1 MIPSRSNVPT
11 SVALLMPLLNRLQ
24 TFRVDWKVVAGKAG
38 FAQDQP
44 DYEPGIDREE
54 ADLEKS
60 NVVSSIIK
68 PEPNFSPISSDG
80 RGGHARHVVAIDLDI
95 PAHLVPSSTPGHSHL
110 YIEVKGGIPHHRY
123 MALLSAL
130 ADAGVIERGYADVSI
145 ARGHSD
151 LRLPWVRKGQELP
164 AVEMA
169 PLPVEPVQVAAVT
182 PPFDREAPPVPT
194 TPTGEYHF

>member
-1 MIPSRSNVPT
+1 
-11 SVALLMPLLNRLQ
+11 MPLLNRLQ
-24 TFRVDWKVVAGKAG
+24 TFRVDWKAVAGKAG
-38 FAQDQP
+38 FANDDP
-44 DYEPGIDREE
+44 TYEPGIDREE
-54 ADLEKS
+54 ADLEQS
-60 NVVSSIIK
+60 NVVSSLIK
-68 PEPNFSPISSDG
+68 PAPNFSPISSDK
-80 RGGHARHVVAIDLDI
+80 RDARHVVAIDIDI

-164 AVEMA
+164 TVEVA
-169 PLPVEPVQVAAVT
+169 PLPVEPIPLDSPWAPAPQA
-182 PPFDREAPPVPT
+182 RETLSLGPY
-194 TPTGEYHF
+194 GDMF